1 MLFLSTLLHVIYLFI
16 NNFCM
21 NAYVH
26 ELSPFLLQ
34 QKLLSVLSCISVH
47 LLALIDLHLLFLPGM
62 VIKFLQG
69 QDEHL
74 LDSPSCIRFLIKL
87 LKPLTHGVSKD
98 KASTISSKLIALRK
112 NVDIL
117 QDTSKGTDSTS
128 AAIMLKVQE
137 VLVSCKEMKSSDGKD
152 KAMTTSKL
160 TPKWIALLTL
170 EKACL
175 STISLEG
182 SPSASYYQV
191 DP

>member
-1 MLFLSTLLHVIYLFI
+1 M
-16 NNFCM
+16 
-21 NAYVH
+21 
-26 ELSPFLLQ
+26 
-34 QKLLSVLSCISVH
+34 
-47 LLALIDLHLLFLPGM
+47 
-62 VIKFLQG
+62 
-69 QDEHL
+69 
-74 LDSPSCIRFLIKL
+74 DSPSCIPFLIKL
-87 LKPLTHGVSKD
+87 LKPLTHAVSKD

-152 KAMTTSKL
+152 NALMTPKL
-160 TPKWIALLTL
+160 TPKWIALLTM